1 MSSYY
6 SSSPR
11 SVSSVLSIEFRQVGR
26 LRRVAMSGCQ
36 RCLECGCLA
45 VSDVLCADVW
55 LSAMSCVRMSGCQRC
70 LVCGCLAVIDVLCA
84 TGDCVLKQ
92 RSQPAAVSIPLFYF
106 VTIAYHRRTGQHPFG
121 GADRVLPEWIQW
133 GGGGGSSRNFPG
145 SIFSGGGG
153 GR

>member
-55 LSAMSCVRMSGCQRC
+55 LSAMSCVRMLSNLLGMI
-70 LVCGCLAVIDVLCA
+70 LLLGTHVEKGLLIYV
-84 TGDCVLKQ
+84 
-92 RSQPAAVSIPLFYF
+92 
-106 VTIAYHRRTGQHPFG
+106 
-121 GADRVLPEWIQW
+121 
-133 GGGGGSSRNFPG
+133 
-145 SIFSGGGG
+145 
-153 GR
+153 